1 MGVVCYSSIRRLDR
15 RGSRRH
21 RSAMF
26 GLWKI
31 AIPQKS
37 CARLHT
43 RLQKRAVGLLSR
55 IRESYNMS
63 FSLLHIRRTQPSV
76 FLFGQTDRARTACC
90 YRFPGQWLVDH
101 ASNIRRKGRISR
113 YCAS

>member
-21 RSAMF
+21 CSAMS

-43 RLQKRAVGLLSR
+43 RFQKRAVGLLSR
-55 IRESYNMS
+55 IREFYDMS
-63 FSLLHIRRTQPSV
+63 TSFLNIKRTQPSV
-76 FLFGQTDRARTACC
+76 FLFGQTDRVPTACC

-101 ASNIRRKGRISR
+101 ASKIRRKGRISR